1 MHASIDWHYTELKF
15 KILYLNSE
23 KMNFRQLKYFC
34 EVARCGTLTK
44 AAEQLHVAPTAISM
58 QISQLEAEL
67 GGELFNRNAKPM
79 VLTPLGLFFLPRAR
93 EVLSQGLRLEQDA
106 KDLASGKS
114 GWLGVGFVRSMIYSV
129 LPDAI
134 RSFRERHPEVKLE
147 LVELLSERQPE
158 HLRNGRIH
166 IGLSRLEHP
175 QDPPTG
181 LCHAHLFDDAF
192 VAAVPAHHPLADQKG
207 VTLAQLSELQMIS
220 FPKDPSSTYALHVQS
235 TLKKAGA
242 VIQVGHEAIEIHTAL
257 GLVAAGLG
265 FAVVGASVAHRGPN
279 DVVFQPLAEVHSCTS
294 VVAVTREN
302 ESSQHVASMMEILT
316 NFSLVRPW
324 QSS

>member
-1 MHASIDWHYTELKF
+1 
-15 KILYLNSE
+15 
-23 KMNFRQLKYFC
+23 MNFRQLKYFC
-34 EVARCGTLTK
+34 EVVRCGTLTR

-79 VLTPLGLFFLPRAR
+79 ALTPLGLFFLPRAR

-166 IGLSRLEHP
+166 IGLSRLEQA

-181 LCHAHLFDDAF
+181 LCQTTLFEDAF
-192 VAAVPAHHPLADQKG
+192 VAAIPAHHSLADQPS
-207 VTLAQLSELQMIS
+207 VTLAQLSGLQMIS
-220 FPKDPSSTYALHVQS
+220 FPKDPSSTYAMHVQS

-265 FAVVGASVAHRGPN
+265 FAIVGASVSHRPQGCGLSTAGRSSFLYDGCGCYPRERKQSACGIHDGN
-279 DVVFQPLAEVHSCTS
+279 PHRIFTCAAMAVVMKSL
-294 VVAVTREN
+294 EN
-302 ESSQHVASMMEILT
+302 QNLPEGK
-316 NFSLVRPW
+316 
-324 QSS
+324 

>member
-1 MHASIDWHYTELKF
+1 
-15 KILYLNSE
+15 
-23 KMNFRQLKYFC
+23 MNFRQLRYFC
-34 EVARCGTLTK
+34 EVARCGTLTR
-44 AAEQLHVAPTAISM
+44 AAEQLHVASTAISM

-67 GGELFNRNAKPM
+67 GGELFDRNTKPM
-79 VLTPLGLFFLPRAR
+79 ALTPLGLFFLPRAR
-93 EVLSQGLRLEQDA
+93 EILSQGLRLEQDA

-114 GWLGVGFVRSMIYSV
+114 GWMGVGFVRSMIYSV

-134 RSFRERHPEVKLE
+134 RQFRERHPDVKLE

-166 IGLSRLEHP
+166 IGLSRLEHV
-175 QDPPTG
+175 QVAPTG
-181 LCHAHLFDDAF
+181 LCHSHLFDDAF
-192 VAAVPAHHPLADQKG
+192 VAAVSAHHPLADQTS
-207 VTLAQLSELQMIS
+207 VTLAQLAELQMIS

-242 VIQVGHEAIEIHTAL
+242 VMRVGHEAIEIHTAL

-265 FAVVGASVAHRGPN
+265 FAIVGASVAHRGPS
-279 DVVFQPLAEVHSCTS
+279 DVVFLPLSELHARTS

-302 ESSQHVASMMEILT
+302 EYSPHVASMMEILT
-316 NFSLVRPW
+316 NFSPVGPW
-324 QSS
+324 QS